1 MFLALIICIILAS
14 AVTIVLIVEI
24 NKQQQN
30 RKLSKDSNYYLAE
43 LPNLKIQQELLDI
56 VGGDRYAAK
65 RLIDNIKQKNP
76 GKTELWYWEKAI
88 EDLKTDR
95 R

>member
-1 MFLALIICIILAS
+1 MYLALIVLVVLAS
-14 AVTIVLIVEI
+14 IITIVLVIEI
-24 NKQQQN
+24 KKQQKN
-30 RKLSKDSNYYLAE
+30 RKLAQNSNYYLAE
-43 LPNLKIQQELLDI
+43 LPNLKMQQKLLNL

-65 RLIDNIKQKNP
+65 RLINSIKQKNP
-76 GKTELWYWEKAI
+76 HKTELWCWKKAI